1 MKVLNDFKQACSAIT
16 QQLIEDLTA
25 EEQMEIERLKM
36 HKQILLE
43 DIEKLKNQIENVM
56 ADIQDFKSAED

>member
-1 MKVLNDFKQACSAIT
+1 MNLQRHTDVWFFS
-16 QQLIEDLTA
+16 DLTA

-43 DIEKLKNQIENVM
+43 DIEVNAHQLLHITSHH
-56 ADIQDFKSAED
+56 IHT